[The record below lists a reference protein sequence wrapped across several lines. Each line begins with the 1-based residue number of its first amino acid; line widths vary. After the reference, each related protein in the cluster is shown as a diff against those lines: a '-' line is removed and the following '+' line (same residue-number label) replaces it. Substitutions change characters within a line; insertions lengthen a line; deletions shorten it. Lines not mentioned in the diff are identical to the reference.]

1 MNDQNKMSVRA
12 LINDSLEFLIKES
25 IYYRSNSENLLN
37 AKRLIAWQMDHENG
51 KVFIP

>member
-12 LINDSLEFLIKES
+12 LINDSLDFLIKES
-25 IYYRSNSENLLN
+25 IYYRSNNENLISGN
-37 AKRLIAWQMDHENG
+37 RLIAWQRDDENG